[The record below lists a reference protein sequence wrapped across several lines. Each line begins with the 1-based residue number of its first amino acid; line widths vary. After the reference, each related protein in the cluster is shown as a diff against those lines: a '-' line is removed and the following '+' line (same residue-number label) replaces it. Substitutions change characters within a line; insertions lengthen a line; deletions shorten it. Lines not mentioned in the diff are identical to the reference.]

1 MMSSQDERELT
12 AEIGEFLLRI
22 CEVPA
27 PPFGEQDR
35 AELLQELWTGAGL
48 RAELDEL
55 GNVFADTGA
64 GSGPRVLLAAH
75 SDTVFPEG
83 TEVTV
88 QRAGERWLAPGV
100 GDNSSSLAVL
110 TCLAGRL
117 ATLDAEK
124 LPRLSLAA
132 PVGEEGRGDLRGMRR
147 LLADREGQ
155 FDYVIAVDGQLG
167 SVVDRAVGSKRFE
180 FRFSAR
186 GGHSW
191 GDYPA
196 PSAIHAAAEA
206 MGALNGL
213 DVPEEP
219 RSSWNIGTVRGGTA
233 INAIAQEAV
242 FDLDLRSLDPGVLAT
257 LERSAL
263 SVVEE
268 AARRHRVQLEAVKV
282 GDRPAASS
290 DNAELVRAAQAALA
304 DHGLEMRTAAG
315 STDANASMALGIPSI
330 SFGVYRG
337 GDAHR
342 LSEWIEPASLG
353 QGYLV
358 LLSLLEGLVRL
369 RA

>member
-1 MMSSQDERELT
+1 MSETDLRELT
-12 AEIGEFLLRI
+12 AEIGELLQRI

-27 PPFGEQDR
+27 PPFGEQAR
-35 AELLQELWTGAGL
+35 AQLLQELWTEAGL
-48 RAELDEL
+48 DATLDEL
-55 GNVFADTGA
+55 GNVFADTGR

-83 TEVTV
+83 TDVTV

-117 ATLDAEK
+117 GQLDPGK

-147 LLADREGQ
+147 LLDDREGQ

-167 SVVDRAVGSKRFE
+167 SIVDRAVGSKRFE
-180 FRFSAR
+180 FRFRAQ

-196 PSAIHAAAEA
+196 PSATHALADA
-206 MGALNGL
+206 MSELNRL
-213 DVPEEP
+213 DVPSEP
-219 RSSWNIGTVRGGTA
+219 RSSYNLGTVQGGTS
-233 INAIAQEAV
+233 INAIAQEAM
-242 FDLDLRSLDPGVLAT
+242 FDLDLRSIDADVLT
-257 LERSAL
+257 RMESSAL
-263 SVVEE
+263 RLVEDV
-268 AARRHRVQLEAVKV
+268 AARHRVELETEKI
-282 GDRPAASS
+282 GDRPAAAVE
-290 DNAELVRAAQAALA
+290 NGELVRAARAALQE
-304 DHGLEMRTAAG
+304 HGFEAQTAAG
-315 STDANASMALGIPSI
+315 STDANAALARGIPSI

-353 QGYLV
+353 RGYRV
-358 LLSLLEGLVRL
+358 LLTFLEGLRNL